1 MHTTRQPAVAGAFY
15 SGNKQILTDEIKTL
29 LASAEAVIGHAY
41 PKAIIVPHAGYIY
54 SGQTAAIAYARL
66 TQGRESIKRVVLL
79 GPVHRVPVR
88 GLALP
93 DADAFATPLGEIT
106 IDQEAIASLSG
117 LSQVVVSRAAHGQ
130 EHSLEVQLPFL
141 QTVLDDFKLVPLA
154 VGDSTPAEVAEVL
167 DALWGGPETL
177 IVVSSDLSHYLPY
190 DLAQSVDQ
198 ATVQNILSMKSSL
211 THQQACGGTPVNGL
225 ILAASRHHLKPKL
238 LDLCNSGDTAGD
250 KDKVVGY
257 ASFIFTEETN
267 DGSTI

>member
-1 MHTTRQPAVAGAFY
+1 MLTTRQPAVAGAFY
-15 SGNKQILTDEIKTL
+15 SDNKQILTSNIKTL
-29 LASAEAVIGHAY
+29 LASATPAVSSAH

-54 SGQTAAIAYARL
+54 SGQTAAVAYARL
-66 TQGRESIKRVVLL
+66 VPGRETIKRVVLL

-93 DADAFATPLGEIT
+93 DVDAFSTPLGEIE
-106 IDQEAIASLSG
+106 IDQKAIASLAK
-117 LSQVVVSRAAHGQ
+117 LHQVVVSGAVHRQ

-141 QTVLDDFKLVPLA
+141 QTVLHDFKLVPLA
-154 VGDSTPAEVAEVL
+154 VGDATPAEVAQVL
-167 DALWGGPETL
+167 DTLWGGSETV

-190 DLAQSVDQ
+190 GLAQSVDQ
-198 ATVQNILSMKSSL
+198 ATVQNILSMQSSL

-225 ILAASRHHLKPKL
+225 ILAASHHHLKPKL

-250 KDKVVGY
+250 KDRVVGY

-267 DGSTI
+267 ND